1 MNRRDLRPS
10 KTSSRSTQKDFP
22 LHNFS
27 LVVPCNG
34 TNKSDPLDIEPS
46 PISKEGNMKVYDV
59 VPGLEFDPESDFE
72 QSPAWFLDGT
82 HSVPPWTPMFGWFWV
97 NFCRHG
103 MQYGAETLSLPTV
116 KGWDWRFMNG
126 GGYLT
131 LLLVKSEEEKQRRE
145 EKFRTAILPFIKDY
159 DGLWGGF
166 LDEILGRYEN
176 LKKLDL
182 DKATNL
188 ELLDNFEET
197 INTCRRMWEIHM
209 YMMYGTYTAYIL
221 FENMCRTLAQIDD
234 TSPQFHALVSGFDNK
249 VFQVDK
255 TLWQFSKRATEEGLA
270 DLFLNSEPADIR
282 SKLEESDKGQA
293 FMKDFM
299 VFLNEDGWRMQ
310 RMSEMNLP
318 TWIEDPT
325 PALVSV
331 KQFLL
336 KGGDFNLEEERGKIA
351 EARLAAEKEVLAKVP
366 QEQRG
371 WFEQLMRLAQ
381 KSGVFSE
388 EHDHYL
394 DLYTHAM
401 MRRSALGIGR
411 SWAAAG
417 AIDDPEDIFFVIPDE
432 VRRAGIAPDQFNMRY
447 IVERR
452 KAEWEEWKKNP
463 NPPAMLKEGF
473 DLDMAMGVLVQS
485 NDPIA
490 LKVVVGSMP
499 DVRPELKADL
509 YGTCGSPGVAEG
521 IARVIMNEDELHLVK
536 EGDILVA
543 ASTSPS
549 WTPTFA
555 IIKGVIV
562 DRGASLSHAAIV
574 GREYGIPVVMNVFE
588 GTTKIKSGQRVKLDA
603 NLGVV
608 YILD

>member
-1 MNRRDLRPS
+1 
-10 KTSSRSTQKDFP
+10 
-22 LHNFS
+22 
-27 LVVPCNG
+27 
-34 TNKSDPLDIEPS
+34 
-46 PISKEGNMKVYDV
+46 MKVYDV
-59 VPGLEFDPESDFE
+59 VPGLEFDPERDFE

-82 HSVPPWTPMFGWFWV
+82 HSVPPWTPMFGWFWI

-103 MQYGAETLSLPTV
+103 MQYGAEKLSLPTV
-116 KGWDWRFMNG
+116 KGWDWRFKDG

-145 EKFRTAILPFIKDY
+145 KKFREAILPFIQDY
-159 DGLWGGF
+159 DELWNGF
-166 LDEILGRYEN
+166 VKEILGRYEA

-182 DKATNL
+182 DSADNL
-188 ELLDNFEET
+188 DLLDNFEET

-221 FENMCRTLAQIDD
+221 FENMCRELAGIDD
-234 TSPQFHALVSGFDNK
+234 TSPLFHRLISGFDNK

-255 TLWQFSKRATEEGLA
+255 RLWEFSKRASEDGIESAFLEG
-270 DLFLNSEPADIR
+270 DVEDIKSR
-282 SKLEESDKGQA
+282 LEGNDKGRA
-293 FMKDFM
+293 FMKDFSEFM
-299 VFLNEDGWRMQ
+299 DEDGWRMQ
-310 RMSEMNLP
+310 RMSEINLP
-318 TWIEDPT
+318 TWVEDPT
-325 PALVSV
+325 PALVNV
-331 KQFLL
+331 KQFIK
-336 KGGDFNLEEERGKIA
+336 KGGNFNLEAERTKIS
-351 EARLAAEKEVLAKVP
+351 EARLAAEKEVMEKVP

-401 MRRSALGIGR
+401 MRRSVLGLGR
-411 SWAAAG
+411 RWAREG
-417 AIDDPEDIFFVIPDE
+417 AIDDPEDMFFLQPDE
-432 VRRAGIAPDQFNMRY
+432 VRRAGINPDQFDMRY

-452 KAEWEEWKKNP
+452 KAEWEEWCKNP
-463 NPPAMLKEGF
+463 NPPAFLKEGF
-473 DLDMAMGVLVQS
+473 DMDQAMAVLVKS

-490 LKVVVGSMP
+490 LKVVVGAMP
-499 DVRPELKADL
+499 QVRPELKADL
-509 YGTCGSPGVAEG
+509 YGSCGSPGVAEG
-521 IARVIMNEDELHLVK
+521 PARVIMSEDELSLVQ

-549 WTPTFA
+549 WTPVFSM
-555 IIKGVIV
+555 IKGVVV

-588 GTTKIKSGQRVKLDA
+588 GTAKIKSGQKVKVDA
-603 NLGVV
+603 NMGTV
-608 YILD
+608 YILDK

>member
-1 MNRRDLRPS
+1 
-10 KTSSRSTQKDFP
+10 
-22 LHNFS
+22 
-27 LVVPCNG
+27 
-34 TNKSDPLDIEPS
+34 
-46 PISKEGNMKVYDV
+46 MKVYDV
-59 VPGLEFDPESDFE
+59 VPGLEFDPERDLA

-82 HSVPPWTPMFGWFWV
+82 HSVPPWTPMFGWFWI

-103 MQYGAETLSLPTV
+103 MQWGAEKLSLPTV

-131 LLLVKSEEEKQRRE
+131 LLLVNSEEEKQRRE
-145 EKFRTAILPFIKDY
+145 GEFRKAILPFIQDY

-166 LDEILGRYEN
+166 VKEILSRYGT

-182 DKATNL
+182 DKASNI

-197 INTCRRMWEIHM
+197 IDTCRRMWEIHM

-221 FENMCRTLAQIDD
+221 FENMCRDLAGIDD
-234 TSPQFHALVSGFDNK
+234 TSPTFHRVVSGFDNK
-249 VFQVDK
+249 VFQVDRR
-255 TLWQFSKRATEEGLA
+255 LWEFAQRAMKDGLA
-270 DLFLNSEPADIR
+270 DTISKTDPPEIR
-282 SKLEESDKGQA
+282 QELEKTDKGRA
-293 FMKDFM
+293 YMKDFM
-299 VFLNEDGWRMQ
+299 AFMNEDGWRMQ

-318 TWIEDPT
+318 TWVEDPA
-325 PALVSV
+325 PALGMV
-331 KQFLL
+331 KQFIA
-336 KGGDFNLEEERGKIA
+336 KGGGFNLDEERTKIA
-351 EARLAAEKEVLAKVP
+351 KERQEAEKELMGKVP
-366 QEQRG
+366 AEQRG

-381 KSGVFSE
+381 KSGIFSE

-401 MRRSALGIGR
+401 MRRSALGLGR
-411 SWAAAG
+411 RFVKLG
-417 AIDDPEDIFFVIPDE
+417 ALDDPEDMFFLIPDE
-432 VRRAGIAPDQFNMRY
+432 VRRAGINPDQFDLRY
-447 IVERR
+447 IVGRR
-452 KAEWEEWKKNP
+452 KADWQEWQKTP
-463 NPPAMLKEGF
+463 NPPAVLAPGF
-473 DLDMAMGVLVQS
+473 DLDQAMGVLVKS

-499 DVRPELKADL
+499 QVRPELKADL

-521 IARVIMNEDELHLVK
+521 PARVIMNEDELHLVK

-549 WTPTFA
+549 WTPVFSM
-555 IIKGVIV
+555 IKGVVV

-588 GTTKIKSGQRVKLDA
+588 GTGKIRSGQRIKVDA
-603 NLGVV
+603 NLGTV
-608 YILD
+608 YILDK